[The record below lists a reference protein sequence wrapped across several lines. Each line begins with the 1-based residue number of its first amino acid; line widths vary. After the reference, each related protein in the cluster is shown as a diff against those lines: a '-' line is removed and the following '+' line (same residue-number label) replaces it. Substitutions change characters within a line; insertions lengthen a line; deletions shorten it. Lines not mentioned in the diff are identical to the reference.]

1 MHGRLIEKIS
11 WSTCGRHVTL
21 WHRSAFENRIV
32 TTNSSMIKRPF
43 LSAFGYHSDKIGR
56 YSFTLRGRLRFE
68 VARGYARSHKRGRAW
83 ILNILKVTC
92 SFFSPPCLYLTTN
105 AHSHCSPV
113 VSNRWA
119 SSLGNVSPDCSVKLD
134 TLFYRNDQKGLL
146 IPDWKINLF
155 NWAMY
160 PLLATLCN
168 NLPTWLWL
176 TVNPLSS
183 LLLFGNSG
191 IKWN

>member
-56 YSFTLRGRLRFE
+56 YSFTLRGRLRFK

-92 SFFSPPCLYLTTN
+92 RFFFPPPCLYLTTN
-105 AHSHCSPV
+105 AHSLCSPV
-113 VSNRWA
+113 VCSRW
-119 SSLGNVSPDCSVKLD
+119 V
-134 TLFYRNDQKGLL
+134 
-146 IPDWKINLF
+146 
-155 NWAMY
+155 
-160 PLLATLCN
+160 
-168 NLPTWLWL
+168 
-176 TVNPLSS
+176 S
-183 LLLFGNSG
+183 LLCAVQHPLDNECRLYFLLWEKTPKHIPFILDWMQTCLTEQHIPFGRNV
-191 IKWN
+191 

>member
-56 YSFTLRGRLRFE
+56 YSFTLGGRLPFK
-68 VARGYARSHKRGRAW
+68 VAGGYARSHKRGRAW
-83 ILNILKVTC
+83 IFNILKVTC
-92 SFFSPPCLYLTTN
+92 IFFLPPPCLYLTTN

-113 VSNRWA
+113 VCSRWV
-119 SSLGNVSPDCSVKLD
+119 SSLWCATSTWQWVQTLYYEGRKKNFYTWLD
-134 TLFYRNDQKGLL
+134 V
-146 IPDWKINLF
+146 NLF
-155 NWAMY
+155 NWATH
-160 PLLATLCN
+160 PSW
-168 NLPTWLWL
+168 PQRVIISQRGSDWW
-176 TVNPLSS
+176 
-183 LLLFGNSG
+183 
-191 IKWN
+191 